1 VLGRGVSKITL
12 YNQFLQLRAGE
23 DINHE
28 GAVFHLDFNKIFDED
43 GDFEVTHWERK
54 NLGMTFVMMMTK
66 KNKEDVILDP
76 ETNDEVV

>member
-1 VLGRGVSKITL
+1 MLGRGVSKITL

-43 GDFEVTHWERK
+43 GDFEVTH
-54 NLGMTFVMMMTK
+54 
-66 KNKEDVILDP
+66 
-76 ETNDEVV
+76 